1 VLLNVF
7 FELLEATFKIVLGG
21 KSVSDGGFG
30 AVGGAVAL
38 IAGVMAIAKIS
49 DALLEK
55 EKPVKSSPPPK
66 PWNSLTKF
74 YFFCVLGL
82 LLGIALYFGDK
93 HV

>member
-7 FELLEATFKIVLGG
+7 FELLEAIFKIVLGG
-21 KSVSDGGFG
+21 KSISDDDFG
-30 AVGGAVAL
+30 AVGGAVTL
-38 IAGVMAIAKIS
+38 IAGIMAIAKIS

-55 EKPVKSSPPPK
+55 EKLVKSSSPPK

-82 LLGIALYFGDK
+82 LLGVALYYGNK
-93 HV
+93 H